1 MRRWLLVWISCS
13 WGCTGAL
20 EGPTD
25 GAARA
30 DTGALVDAGRSGVDG
45 GAPVDAAS
53 PPDAFAGE
61 DAFVPFDGGPAS
73 ARQTMRPLGS
83 TDAPNGFYEYL
94 PPGYDGTH
102 PVPLLIF
109 WHGLGEDGDGSA
121 AQLPAVLRNGP
132 PALISR
138 DQWPSERPFVVLSP
152 QNASSCPSAD
162 GVRDFLRWA
171 FAHYAVDRSRVY
183 LTGLSCGAIGVWSYL
198 AAHLDDAE
206 ITAAVTI
213 AGNGRAAWSTHHCDL
228 GQVGIWALHGT
239 ADETIDPDDEMF
251 TMTGFPPDDRPDF
264 DRAASMQAYADWL
277 AAGSPMD
284 MGLLAC
290 PSRRDA
296 RLTLYP
302 DVGHDSWTRT
312 YDGSAGND
320 VYAWLLSMSR

>member
-1 MRRWLLVWISCS
+1 MHRWLLSLALLS
-13 WGCTGAL
+13 LGCTGTL
-20 EGPTD
+20 D
-25 GAARA
+25 
-30 DTGALVDAGRSGVDG
+30 SGDG
-45 GAPVDAAS
+45 GDRAIDGSLTPDGGGFAPDGSSPHDGGGPVDAFT
-53 PPDAFAGE
+53 PP
-61 DAFVPFDGGPAS
+61 DAFVPFDGGPS
-73 ARQTMRPLGS
+73 SGRQTMRPLGS

-94 PPGYDGTH
+94 PPGYDAAH
-102 PVPLLIF
+102 PAPLLVF

-138 DQWPSERPFVVLSP
+138 DQWPSDRPFIVLSP

-171 FAHYAVDRSRVY
+171 FAHYSVDRSRVY

-198 AAHLDDAE
+198 AAHLDDGE

-228 GQVGIWALHGT
+228 GQIGIWALHGT

-251 TMTGFPPDDRPDF
+251 TMTGFPTDDRPDF
-264 DRAASMQAYADWL
+264 DRNASVQAYADWL

-312 YDGSAGND
+312 YDGSAGHD
-320 VYAWLLSMSR
+320 VYAWMLSMSR